1 MRKPVSLDITL
12 VKEQTLMRQRRK
24 RTALITLWGRGVP
37 AHTGLLI
44 PPEWVRFPPA
54 SSWDNG
60 VCWLVA
66 QRESRLL
73 MRARLG
79 VRFPPSQSGEILIGV
94 TDTHVRH
101 SASCGMPDVGCLD
114 ANWAYVRDAKQQGGK
129 QLAQQ
134 RTDVAFRAEKNP
146 EIRLPWK

>member
-1 MRKPVSLDITL
+1 V
-12 VKEQTLMRQRRK
+12 RQRQK

-44 PPEWVRFPPA
+44 PLEWVRFPPA

-79 VRFPPSQSGEILIGV
+79 VRIPLPELSGKTRLRRRSPEP
-94 TDTHVRH
+94 T
-101 SASCGMPDVGCLD
+101 
-114 ANWAYVRDAKQQGGK
+114 
-129 QLAQQ
+129 
-134 RTDVAFRAEKNP
+134 VA
-146 EIRLPWK
+146 